1 VKQPPQRHL
10 RRMPHILIAQ
20 SPTTKPSSVKNSESL
35 ERAGW
40 LGVLK

>member
-20 SPTTKPSSVKNSESL
+20 SPTTKPLQLSD
-35 ERAGW
+35 GT
-40 LGVLK
+40 LKENYTLIRR